1 MRHFFNYSEW
11 NGQMINLEFICDF
24 GQFGPF
30 SEARAEKEALSSP
43 AFRTLTQNQPET
55 SNKNKRPFSLSGL
68 WRDQSQLMKQV

>member
-1 MRHFFNYSEW
+1 
-11 NGQMINLEFICDF
+11 MINLVFIFDF
-24 GQFGPF
+24 EQFGPF

-68 WRDQSQLMKQV
+68 WRDQSQLMEQV

>member
-1 MRHFFNYSEW
+1 MYKFENNSEW
-11 NGQMINLEFICDF
+11 NCQIWDLFFDF
-24 GQFGPF
+24 GRFGPF

-68 WRDQSQLMKQV
+68 WRDQSQLMEQV